1 MSSTYGRN
9 ISFQMTIYNI
19 SAQKSVPSVEEES
32 LKADLIGAEKRIEH
46 LSEVNYKF
54 HEYDRYFG

>member
-1 MSSTYGRN
+1 
-9 ISFQMTIYNI
+9 MTIYNI